1 MNQTNEYLL
10 HITNTYTNFVNK
22 IQKCREYI
30 SFVRWRNGQL
40 ENLQSLHR
48 CQTLY
53 IVHNDIYASF
63 PKNSLSLN
71 MYPKCTFTVHFIFV
85 FKIFL
90 TKKRSVDSKHALY
103 CYLTSVVILLRVH
116 TSIFKKRPIK
126 YVKNALYP
134 KFLLDK

>member
-1 MNQTNEYLL
+1 MLIDNIILVCVLKPSNCLNKTLRWKVVKSFSLSVILTDLWKQMNQTNEYLL

-22 IQKCREYI
+22 I
-30 SFVRWRNGQL
+30 
-40 ENLQSLHR
+40 
-48 CQTLY
+48 
-53 IVHNDIYASF
+53 
-63 PKNSLSLN
+63 LSLN

-134 KFLLDK
+134 KYLLDK